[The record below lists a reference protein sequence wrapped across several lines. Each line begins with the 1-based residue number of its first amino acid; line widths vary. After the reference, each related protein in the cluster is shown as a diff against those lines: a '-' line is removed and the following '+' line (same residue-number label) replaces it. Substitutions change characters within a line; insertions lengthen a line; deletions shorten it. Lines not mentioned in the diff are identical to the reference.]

1 MVSKYLRVIVPAILT
16 IGLVAGAAQLA
27 SSNTGMSHGHMRHH
41 GARSLGIPMRLLLKN
56 ANLTDAQKTQL
67 HQIISSRLATRKA
80 EWQQLHAAKE
90 QILAKYVSTG
100 PVSASDLSGPL
111 QQVTQIKDQ
120 MAQEQL
126 QDAIAIRN
134 LAGDEKCSTGKT
146 VPARRRRLS
155 LRPVRV
161 PRPARTRSSRSGPSA
176 CPSPAGWSH
185 S

>member
-134 LAGDEKCSTGKT
+134 LLT
-146 VPARRRRLS
+146 PAQLQQMSQTKSKMDQIRAEMKS
-155 LRPVRV
+155 LFSQTPNSQ
-161 PRPARTRSSRSGPSA
+161 ATE
-176 CPSPAGWSH
+176 
-185 S
+185 

>member
-1 MVSKYLRVIVPAILT
+1 MVSKYFRVIVPAILT

-27 SSNTGMSHGHMRHH
+27 SSNTGMLHGHMRHR
-41 GARSLGIPMRLLLKN
+41 GAQSLGIPMRLLLRN

-90 QILAKYVSTG
+90 QLLAKYVSTG

-134 LAGDEKCSTGKT
+134 LLT
-146 VPARRRRLS
+146 PAQLQQMSQTKSKMDQIRAEMKS
-155 LRPVRV
+155 LFSQN
-161 PRPARTRSSRSGPSA
+161 ANTKA
-176 CPSPAGWSH
+176 TE
-185 S
+185 